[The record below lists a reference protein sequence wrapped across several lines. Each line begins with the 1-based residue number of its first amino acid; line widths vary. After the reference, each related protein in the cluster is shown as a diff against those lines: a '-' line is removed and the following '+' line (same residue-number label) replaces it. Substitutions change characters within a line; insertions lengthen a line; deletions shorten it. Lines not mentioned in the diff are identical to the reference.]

1 MSFLNCPFHK
11 YVVIPFFDI
20 FTLGMYGGV
29 CNRYRLEKELKKN
42 IAIVKNGLERSD
54 RESYSR

>member
-1 MSFLNCPFHK
+1 MSFLECPFHK

-42 IAIVKNGLERSD
+42 LAILKNGLERPD
-54 RESYSR
+54 RESDSR